1 MELAHPR
8 TTTPGDT
15 ANGPEERRGSLV
27 RAAFEA
33 VAEDGFEGLRTRTVA
48 ARAGVNIATLHYYFP
63 SKEALIGGVAQY
75 LSNQFISLHGAT
87 PEPSGNE
94 ALDRLRQEFSDIRF
108 YRAKHRDLLI
118 VMLELQL
125 RARRDQA
132 IANIMDPLLEHF
144 RDGLEKLVRDGV
156 KDGSLQPDL
165 DPEDAAR
172 VLMLAFMGTATAPIS
187 AKNLDGVFAELER
200 WLIAPATKP
209 AKHRGQKQGGPKQR
223 GPKQGGKDKHKGKGN
238 GKK

>member
-1 MELAHPR
+1 MELAHPQ
-8 TTTPGDT
+8 PPAPDDA

-33 VAEDGFEGLRTRTVA
+33 IAEDGFEGLRTRTVA

-75 LSNQFISLHGAT
+75 LSSRFISLHGPA
-87 PEPSGNE
+87 PEASGNE

-108 YRAKHRDLLI
+108 YRAKHRDLMI

-144 RDGLEKLVRDGV
+144 RGGLEKLVRDGV
-156 KDGSLQPDL
+156 KDGSWRSDL

-200 WLIAPATKP
+200 WLIAPAAKP
-209 AKHRGQKQGGPKQR
+209 AKHK